1 MAGFRPASLA
11 AVAGGW
17 FNVNSE
23 RFLMTARSDYKDD
36 SPTDAVIR
44 AQSRLQLAAMYE
56 DLYHHYLQG
65 IELKALFYA
74 CCNELPD
81 NAESWLAKYMELE

>member
-23 RFLMTARSDYKDD
+23 RFLVTARSDYKDD

-44 AQSRLQLAAMYE
+44 AQSRLQCMK
-56 DLYHHYLQG
+56 
-65 IELKALFYA
+65 ISIIIISKEL
-74 CCNELPD
+74 
-81 NAESWLAKYMELE
+81 S